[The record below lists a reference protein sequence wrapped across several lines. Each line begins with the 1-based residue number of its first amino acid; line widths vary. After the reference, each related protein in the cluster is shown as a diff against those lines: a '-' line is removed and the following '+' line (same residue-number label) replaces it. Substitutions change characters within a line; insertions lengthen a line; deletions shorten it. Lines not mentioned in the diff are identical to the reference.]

1 MGTLVGRGGRSGW
14 ALAALWTLAGVW
26 LAVAGA
32 CGGSSGGGD
41 PSAAI
46 AACNAWCD
54 ALAARSCAD
63 PLYDT
68 AADCKESECAGLG
81 AEPARCF
88 ATTKAYYDCRAAQA
102 DICADTGCAAE
113 GAADLTCLLGGSV
126 TGVAGTGGGSAGTGG
141 GSAGTG
147 GGGGG
152 SSGFT
157 PAAFGGRLV
166 VWLDAARGISGT
178 PVASWT
184 DQSGAGNNATQ
195 AMAPSQPALTASGIN
210 GLPAVTFDGVLTFL
224 QIADSPTTRFG
235 TGDFALM
242 VVARGAPN
250 VATNAMLYN
259 KSEAAAPYAGINL
272 FLNVT
277 RGAATAKAS
286 LQLDADFHA
295 TTRDDF
301 GDANPHLFGG
311 RLVTSG
317 ASALLEVRVDGERQG
332 MLSLTGGAVN
342 LDAPVR
348 ATIIGHN
355 GYNALSGFQAFKG
368 DIAEVVAVKG
378 TISDAELA
386 SLEAYLMGKYGL

>member
-1 MGTLVGRGGRSGW
+1 MVGHGGRFEL
-14 ALAALWTLAGVW
+14 ALAGIGAVAVLAGCR
-26 LAVAGA
+26 A
-32 CGGSSGGGD
+32 GGGNGD
-41 PSAAI
+41 ASATI

-68 AADCKESECAGLG
+68 AAECRASECAGLG
-81 AEPARCF
+81 AEPARCL
-88 ATTKAYYDCRAAQA
+88 ATTKAYYGCRAAQA

-113 GAADLTCLLGGSV
+113 GDADLTCLLGG
-126 TGVAGTGGGSAGTGG
+126 GGGTGGAGGMGG
-141 GSAGTG
+141 G

-166 VWLDAARGISGT
+166 VWLDAARGASGT
-178 PVASWT
+178 PIASWA
-184 DQSGAGNNATQ
+184 DQSGAGNTATQ
-195 AMAPSQPALTASGIN
+195 TMAGRQPALTASAIN
-210 GLPAVTFDGVLTFL
+210 GLPAVTFDGATTFL
-224 QIADSPTTRFG
+224 EIADSATTRWG

-259 KSEAAAPYAGINL
+259 KSEAGAPYAGINL

-277 RGAATAKAS
+277 RGAVTAKAS
-286 LQLDADFHA
+286 IQLDADFHA
-295 TTRDDF
+295 TTGDDF

-311 RLVTSG
+311 RLVTTG
-317 ASALLEVRVDGERQG
+317 ASALLEMRVDGERQG
-332 MLSLTGGAVN
+332 MLSFTGGAVN
-342 LDAPVR
+342 LDASGR
-348 ATIIGHN
+348 ATIVGHN
-355 GYNALSGFQAFKG
+355 GYSPLSGFQAFKG
-368 DIAEVVAVKG
+368 DIAEIVAVKG

-386 SLEAYLMGKYGL
+386 DLEAYLMDKYGL